1 MYLLISD
8 KYALIN
14 NRSFYS
20 ISGDWLAEVAKCF
33 PDYSAVT
40 ADNIEEILI
49 YSNQSGDD
57 DKRVKL
63 SGCAAFASGESF
75 LRVDYDN
82 PQEIELTSGEVRKRR
97 YGFCKRNNLLS
108 ENGFPPSV
116 IFINDI
122 REYKRIKSGKTQFV
136 INENLLSQLTD
147 MVANNDWV
155 GILRCFPKM
164 DQIEN
169 DALWNDPE
177 CLGKLTFALSKLA
190 ARTYKNPR
198 PEDIQRKKDNEA
210 YFLKVSE
217 RCIELEPYRSMHKS
231 TLAYF
236 LYDRYKKDSRQE
248 DFERAKELF
257 EDLMESSQTKFKEQ
271 YRYANLLRTHYGLPD
286 TRYDAESYKEFGKII
301 AEYESLLASYQNLSE
316 EEKAAQRKN
325 YIKAMYQY
333 VWLHA
338 ERTFKKRYWDAYF
351 NREFTGIPVKEYLI
365 NDAAIRLLDDC
376 EDKIDTVLSMIP
388 SVVNANNI
396 NDKPSFFDAQYRKA
410 QILQSRGFVAL
421 LTGKEPD
428 EYLPL
433 FCDSAGII
441 DNLLKTA
448 KQLRSQGIRFMF
460 PDYLKVP
467 QAVNYCILHK
477 EDQIENL
484 FFKAKPWMMYEY
496 GKICVLLG
504 NHGQALDILNGI
516 PERDLCR
523 TKAEKLIEALEGNR

>member
-8 KYALIN
+8 KNALSN
-14 NRSFYS
+14 ERTYYS
-20 ISGDWLAEVAKCF
+20 VSGDWFAEVAKCF
-33 PDYSAVT
+33 PDFGAVT
-40 ADNIEEILI
+40 SDDIEEILI
-49 YSNQSGDD
+49 YSSQAADD
-57 DKRVKL
+57 EKHVKTA
-63 SGCAAFASGESF
+63 GCAAFASGESF

-136 INENLLSQLTD
+136 INENLLSQLTE

-155 GILRCFPKM
+155 GILRCLPKM

-198 PEDIQRKKDNEA
+198 PEDIQRKKENEA

-271 YRYANLLRTHYGLPD
+271 YRYANLLRTHYD
-286 TRYDAESYKEFGKII
+286 NRFDSEAYKEFGIII
-301 AEYESLLASYQNLSE
+301 AEYESLLASYQDLSD
-316 EEKAAQRKN
+316 EEKANQKKN

-333 VWLHA
+333 VGLHA
-338 ERTFKKRYWDAYF
+338 DRTFKRYWDVYF
-351 NREFTGIPVKEYLI
+351 NREFAGIPVKEYLI
-365 NDAAIRLLDDC
+365 NAAAVRLLDDC
-376 EDKIDTVLSMIP
+376 EDKINTVLSMIP
-388 SVVNANNI
+388 SEVTASNI

-421 LTGKEPD
+421 LTGKEQD

-477 EDQIENL
+477 DNQIDNL
-484 FFKAKPWMMYEY
+484 FFKAKPWMMYDFAR
-496 GKICVLLG
+496 ICVLNENLG
-504 NHGQALDILNGI
+504 KALQLLKEI
-516 PERDLCR
+516 PKEDKCYN
-523 TKAEKLIEALEGNR
+523 KAEKLIERLESPQ

>member
-8 KYALIN
+8 KNALSN
-14 NRSFYS
+14 ERSYYS
-20 ISGDWLAEVAKCF
+20 VSGDWFAEVAKCF
-33 PDYSAVT
+33 PDFGAVT
-40 ADNIEEILI
+40 SDEIEEILI
-49 YSNQSGDD
+49 YSSQAVDD
-57 DKRVKL
+57 EKHVKIA
-63 SGCAAFASGESF
+63 GCAAFASGESF
-75 LRVDYDN
+75 LRVDYDS
-82 PQEIELTSGEVRKRR
+82 PQEIEVTSGEVRKRR

-108 ENGFPPSV
+108 AKGYPPSV
-116 IFINDI
+116 IFVDDI

-271 YRYANLLRTHYGLPD
+271 YRYANLLRTHYD
-286 TRYDAESYKEFGKII
+286 NRFDSEAYKEFGIII
-301 AEYESLLASYQNLSE
+301 AEYESLLASYQDLSE
-316 EEKAAQRKN
+316 EEKAAQKKN

-365 NDAAIRLLDDC
+365 NDAAVRLLDDC
-376 EDKIDTVLSMIP
+376 ESKIDTVLSMI
-388 SVVNANNI
+388 SSEVNANNI
-396 NDKPSFFDAQYRKA
+396 NDKPSFFDAHYRKA

-421 LTGKEPD
+421 LTGKEQE

-433 FCDSAGII
+433 FCDSADII

-448 KQLRSQGIRFMF
+448 KRLSSQGIRFKF

-477 EDQIENL
+477 EEKIDKL
-484 FFKAKPWMMYEY
+484 FYKSEPWMMYEY
-496 GKICVLLG
+496 AKICILLE
-504 NHGQALDILNGI
+504 NPGQALDILNGI

-523 TKAEKLIEALEGNR
+523 TKAEKLIEALEGRR